1 MIPLAHAYREKRQL
15 ARADAA
21 LKTVRSI
28 VGTAAVSGADQQLQ
42 RDLYFEEGV
51 LRLEQAQLEP
61 AAQALRSAL
70 DADPTYGPAYRY
82 LAEVYLRQGL
92 YNRAQDQATRAE
104 KLGSPLPESLQKTL
118 REKARIGRPKGSA

>member
-1 MIPLAHAYREKRQL
+1 
-15 ARADAA
+15 
-21 LKTVRSI
+21 
-28 VGTAAVSGADQQLQ
+28 VSGADQQLQ

-51 LRLEQAQLEP
+51 LRLAQAQLEP

-92 YNRAQDQATRAE
+92 YSRAQDQATRAE

-118 REKARIGRPKGSA
+118 REKARTGRPKGGA